1 MLPNWGYALKSNIK
15 RESSDNW
22 QTFFEPFR
30 DLESLILYSE
40 KGFKLTPNYY
50 VLSVTLDDINLVVRY
65 CWFFYI
71 FISKLKIQLCN
82 FVSLLYHC

>member
-50 VLSVTLDDINLVVRY
+50 V
-65 CWFFYI
+65 F
-71 FISKLKIQLCN
+71 KCN
-82 FVSLLYHC
+82 IR